1 MNLLRKINKISISAA
16 SLVFSNFTKWRLG
29 NESIDTDV
37 QMLFPDGIISINK
50 DSKSWIS
57 KFQAK
62 NYALFAGDYAD
73 LIKKYSLKDKD
84 IFIGREDNYLLFRN
98 GDLEIKTKNLN
109 IDCDDINITVANK
122 IKINDIELTF
132 VAGKMLIGDKEIA
145 VVGGS
150 VDPESYLI
158 ETSGQ

>member
-16 SLVFSNFTKWRLG
+16 SLVLANFTKWRLG

-37 QMLFPDGIISINK
+37 QMLFPDGIIAINS

-62 NYALFAGDYAD
+62 NYALFASDYAN

-84 IFIGREDNYLLFRN
+84 VFIGRENNYLLFRN
-98 GDLEIKTKNLN
+98 GDLEIKSKTFN
-109 IDCDDINITVANK
+109 IACDDINITVANK

-132 VAGKMLIGDKEIA
+132 IEGKMLIGGKEIA

-150 VDPESYLI
+150 VDPETHLI
-158 ETSGQ
+158 NTSGQ